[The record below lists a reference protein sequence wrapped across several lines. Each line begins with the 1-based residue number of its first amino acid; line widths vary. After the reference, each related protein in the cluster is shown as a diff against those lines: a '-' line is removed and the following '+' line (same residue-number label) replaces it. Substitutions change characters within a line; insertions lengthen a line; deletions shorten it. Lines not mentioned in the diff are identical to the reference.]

1 MAVMTRI
8 KSNMIKVG
16 IIGVGTVGTSVAN
29 ILKENADVIS
39 ARAGRDIVVK
49 SGVVRNLSKDR
60 GLDIILT
67 DSVDD
72 ILNDKEIDIVV
83 ELMGGVDEP
92 FVVVK
97 RALESGKAVVTAN
110 KALLAY
116 HRYELQEL
124 AGNIPFEFEASVAG
138 GIPIITA
145 LRDGPGGIPIIT
157 ALRDGLSANHIE
169 SIMGIMNGTC
179 NYMMTEM
186 TNNGVSYDA
195 ILKEAQDLGYAEADP
210 TFDVGGY
217 DAAHKLLILASIAY
231 GLDAKPEDILI
242 EGIENV
248 SSEDIA
254 FAKEF
259 GYAIK
264 LLAIAKK
271 DKDEVELRV
280 HAALIKKDEMIA
292 KIDGVMNGVSVVGDK
307 VGETLYY
314 GPGAGGDATASAVV
328 ANIID
333 IARSGKSTP
342 MLGFNRPMEGNALR
356 LKSSDDIE
364 SKYYLRINVTDKAGV
379 LAQLSKIF
387 ESYNI
392 SIETMLQR
400 SNENGSANLLISTH
414 LSVEKS
420 VKNLINEIEQLTFV
434 NGRPAMIRI
443 I

>member
-1 MAVMTRI
+1 MGVTRR
-8 KSNMIKVG
+8 KKNSMIKVG

-39 ARAGRDIVVK
+39 ARAGVDIVVK
-49 SGVVRNLSKDR
+49 SGVVRNLSKER

-67 DSVDD
+67 DNVDD
-72 ILNDKEIDIVV
+72 VINDKEIDIVV
-83 ELMGGVDEP
+83 ELMGGVDAP
-92 FVVVK
+92 FEVVK
-97 RALESGKAVVTAN
+97 SALKAGKAVVTAN

-145 LRDGPGGIPIIT
+145 LRDG
-157 ALRDGLSANHIE
+157 LSANHIE
-169 SIMGIMNGTC
+169 SMMGIMNGTC

-210 TFDVGGY
+210 SFDVGGY

-271 DKDEVELRV
+271 DADEVELRV
-280 HAALIKKDEMIA
+280 HAALIKKEEMIA

-356 LKSSDDIE
+356 LKSSDAIE

-400 SNENGSANLLISTH
+400 SSENGSANLLISTH
-414 LSVEKS
+414 KAIEKDIQS
-420 VKNLINEIEQLTFV
+420 MLQELEKLDFINF
-434 NGRPAMIRI
+434 RPVMIRI
-443 I
+443 V